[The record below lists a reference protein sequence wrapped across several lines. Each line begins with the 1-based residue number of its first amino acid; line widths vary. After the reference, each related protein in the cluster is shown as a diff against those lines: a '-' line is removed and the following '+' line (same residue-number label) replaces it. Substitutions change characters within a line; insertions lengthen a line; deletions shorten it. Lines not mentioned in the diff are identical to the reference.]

1 LSPRCTKIA
10 AALAAALLSLPA
22 LAQEAEPQSPAPK
35 PAPAAGVLR
44 LLPEPVTTRHE
55 LRLGERTIG
64 YTATAGTLPARDA
77 TGETMAELFHVA
89 YVLDPPAGERPVSF
103 VFNGGP
109 GAASAFL
116 HLGGIGPRMVAF
128 SQAGGYLPPPSRLVD
143 NEDTWLDFTDL
154 VFVDPVGTGYSRAA
168 GAGGEAERRFFG
180 VRQDAS
186 AMAAFIR
193 LWLARA
199 GRTLSPVFLVGE
211 SYGGFR
217 AAILTHAL
225 QEESGIAPS
234 GAVLISPALEF
245 SLLRGNDHLLLP
257 AAVVLPSLA
266 ATHLERQGA
275 TPEALAAGIGE
286 AERLAL
292 GDYLVALAAGP
303 HRLPAALVAT
313 LARLTGLP
321 AETIRQGQGRIDVSR
336 FIKDYGRADGRV
348 LSRYDGTIDGPD
360 PAPASSWPEGPDPVL
375 DRAVPAWSSAFV
387 GYARDELGYRTDI
400 TYRLLNGEI
409 AGKWD
414 YGTTPTRQGYAGSLD
429 ELQAARTLNPAL
441 EVLVAHGYTDL
452 VTPYLGSRYLLDQ
465 LPPLAGA
472 APVTLRV
479 YPGGHMMYMRAG
491 SRRALAQDAR
501 ELYRRALAAGPAPP
515 DAVAR

>member
-1 LSPRCTKIA
+1 VPQRCPKIA
-10 AALAAALLSLPA
+10 AALAAALLALPV
-22 LAQEAEPQSPAPK
+22 LAQEAKPEK
-35 PAPAAGVLR
+35 PAPTAGVLR

-64 YTATAGTLPARDA
+64 YTATAGTLPSRDG
-77 TGETMAELFHVA
+77 TGETTAELFHVA
-89 YVLDPPAGERPVSF
+89 YVQDPPAQERPVSF

-116 HLGGIGPRMVAF
+116 QLGGIGPRMVAF
-128 SQAGGYLPPPSRLVD
+128 SAAGGYLPPPSRLVD
-143 NEDTWLDFTDL
+143 NEDSWLDFTDL

-168 GAGGEAERRFFG
+168 EAGEEAERRFFG

-217 AAILTHAL
+217 AALLTHAL

-245 SLLRGNDHLLLP
+245 SLLRGGDDHLLLP
-257 AAVVLPSLA
+257 SAVVLPSLA

-303 HRLPAALVAT
+303 RGLSPALVAT

-321 AETIRQGQGRIDVSR
+321 AEIIRQGQGRIDVSR
-336 FIKDYGRADGRV
+336 FIRDHDRADGRV

-360 PAPASSWPEGPDPVL
+360 PDPSSPWPEGPDPVL
-375 DRAVPAWSSAFV
+375 DRAVPAWTSAFV
-387 GYARDELGYRTDI
+387 AFVRGELGYRTDI

-429 ELQAARTLNPAL
+429 ELQAGRTLNPTL

-452 VTPYLGSRYLLDQ
+452 VTPYLGTRYLLDQ

-501 ELYRRALAAGPAPP
+501 ELYRRALAAGWSAP
-515 DAVAR
+515 DAEAR